1 MRTRAAG
8 NNPVAVIWEE
18 EIIMYLQHLYPVPE
32 KIATGDGC
40 FAFGAELAME
50 TDACLEMAEQ
60 ERIRTLFYQF
70 TCTAST
76 LKLSTKDSAKEEI
89 HAVLHTGRG
98 DSLEQAGN
106 LDSSGGYRIQVLPDM
121 ITIAA
126 KDSKTFVD
134 AFTTLVQLI
143 EPEDLS
149 EGGERFLVR
158 SVEIQDKAAMSFRCI
173 HLCVF
178 PETRPLDLQKA
189 IRLAGFLKFT
199 HVILEFWGMYP
210 YKSLPELAW
219 KDRAYSLDTIR
230 ELVTEIRSFGMEPV
244 PMLNHLGHAAQC
256 RAGRG
261 RHVVLDQAP
270 RYAML
275 FEPDGWTWCTS
286 NPDTY
291 KLLGNLRSELMET
304 FGQGSYFH
312 LGFDEAYSFAT
323 CPKCAREQEEGR
335 FLAEF
340 INRLAADLRKEG
352 RRSIIWH
359 DEFLASKDWPE
370 KIVANGDR
378 LHKTA
383 DGIAHLDKDVI
394 IADWQYYDGFPGGE
408 PTAEYFMK
416 KGFDVLL
423 CPWNEAEN
431 VRNLCN
437 TTKRLGAMGMI
448 MTTWQ
453 ALPAYLRIM
462 PDVAVMMWDAVL
474 REEPPRLPATETAA
488 LLRKLITGTKNFED
502 VGWIQPEV
510 YPFETGV

>member
-1 MRTRAAG
+1 
-8 NNPVAVIWEE
+8 
-18 EIIMYLQHLYPVPE
+18 MYLQHLYPIPE
-32 KIATGDGC
+32 KVHTGEGC
-40 FAFGAELAME
+40 FVFGTELVME
-50 TDACLEMAEQ
+50 TDACLEMVEQ
-60 ERIRTLFYQF
+60 ERLQTLFYQF
-70 TCTAST
+70 TCTASS
-76 LKLSTKDSAKEEI
+76 LKLLTKGAGAREEV
-89 HAVLHTGRG
+89 HAVFY
-98 DSLEQAGN
+98 AGN
-106 LDSSGGYRIQVLPDM
+106 GGSLDQAKAQNCDGDYRIKVLPDAV
-121 ITIAA
+121 IIVA
-126 KDSKTFVD
+126 KDSKSLID

-143 EPEDLS
+143 EPENLS
-149 EGGERFLVR
+149 EGKEKFLIR
-158 SVEIQDKAAMSFRCI
+158 GVEIEDKGAMSFRSI

-178 PETRPLDLQKA
+178 PETKPLDLQKA

-219 KDRAYSLDTIR
+219 KGKAYSMDTIN
-230 ELVTEIRSFGMEPV
+230 ELVAEIRSFGMEPV
-244 PMLNHLGHAAQC
+244 PMLNHLGHATQC
-256 RAGRG
+256 RGGRG

-291 KLLGNLRSELMET
+291 KLLGDLRSELLET
-304 FGQGSYFH
+304 FGAGSYFH

-323 CPKCAREQEEGR
+323 CPKCAREPQEEGR

-340 INRLAADLRKEG
+340 INRLAADLKKDG

-378 LHKTA
+378 LHQTA
-383 DGIAHLDKDVI
+383 NGIEYLDKDVI

-408 PTAEYFMK
+408 PTAEYFIK

-423 CPWNEAEN
+423 CPWNSAEN
-431 VRNLCN
+431 VKSLCN
-437 TTKRLGAMGMI
+437 TTKRHGAMGI
-448 MTTWQ
+448 IATTWQ
-453 ALPAYLRIM
+453 SLPSFLPMM
-462 PDVAVMMWDAVL
+462 PDVAVMMWDAVI
-474 REEPPRLPATETAA
+474 REAVPKIPRTESAA
-488 LLRKLITGTKNFED
+488 LLRKLITGTNNFED

-510 YPFETGV
+510 YPFESGD

>member
-1 MRTRAAG
+1 
-8 NNPVAVIWEE
+8 
-18 EIIMYLQHLYPVPE
+18 MYLQHLYPVPE
-32 KIATGDGC
+32 KMQTGEGC
-40 FAFGAELAME
+40 FAFGAELVME
-50 TDACLEMAEQ
+50 TDACLDRAVQ
-60 ERIRTLFYQF
+60 ERLETLFYQF
-70 TCTAST
+70 TCTASM
-76 LKLSTKDSAKEEI
+76 LKLSAKGAVQEEV
-89 HAVLHTGRG
+89 HAVIHTGTG
-98 DSLEQAGN
+98 NLEQAKDLG
-106 LDSSGGYRIQVLPDM
+106 SGGGYRLKVQPDV
-121 ITIAA
+121 IAIAA
-126 KDSKTFVD
+126 KDSKALID
-134 AFTTLVQLI
+134 AVTTLVQLI

-149 EGGERFLVR
+149 EGHEKLVVR
-158 SVEIQDKAAMSFRCI
+158 SVEIQDKGAMAFRSI

-178 PETRPLDLQKA
+178 PETKPLDLIKA

-199 HVILEFWGMYP
+199 HVILEFWGTYP
-210 YKSLPELAW
+210 YRTLPELAW
-219 KDRAYSLDTIR
+219 KGRAYSLDTIR
-230 ELVTEIRSFGMEPV
+230 ELVAEIRSFGMEPV
-244 PMLNHLGHAAQC
+244 PMFNHLGHAAQC

-291 KLLGNLRSELMET
+291 QLLGNLRSELMEM

-312 LGFDEAYSFAT
+312 LGFDEADSFAT
-323 CPKCAREQEEGR
+323 CPKCMRAPEEEGR

-340 INRLAADLRKEG
+340 INRLAADLKKDG

-370 KIVANGDR
+370 KTIANGDR

-383 DGIAHLDKDVI
+383 DGIAYLDKDVI

-408 PTAEYFMK
+408 PTAEYFME

-423 CPWNEAEN
+423 CPWNQAEN
-431 VRNLCN
+431 VKRLCN
-437 TTKRLGAMGMI
+437 TTKCLGAMGVI

-453 ALPAYLRIM
+453 ALPSYLRIM
-462 PDVAVMMWDAVL
+462 PDAAVMMWDAL
-474 REEPPRLPATETAA
+474 IREEPSRLPMTESAA
-488 LLRKLITGTKNFED
+488 LLRKLMTGTKSYED

-510 YPFETGV
+510 YPFES